1 MNYEVVEEFLLDL
14 KEEFRE
20 KDKEANKVAE
30 LKRLKQGGK
39 TIKEFIQKFRRVIK
53 DSGYEK

>member
-1 MNYEVVEEFLLDL
+1 MKDLERKLLNYEVVEEFLSDL

-30 LKRLKQGGK
+30 LKRIEQGEK
-39 TIKEFIQKFRRVIK
+39 TIK
-53 DSGYEK
+53 